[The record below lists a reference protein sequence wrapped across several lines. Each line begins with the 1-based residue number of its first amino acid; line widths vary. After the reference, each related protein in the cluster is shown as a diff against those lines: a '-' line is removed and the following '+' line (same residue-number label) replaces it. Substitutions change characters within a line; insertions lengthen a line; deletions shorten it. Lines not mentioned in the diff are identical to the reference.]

1 MNLLRYLYRQSN
13 SLFLIAA
20 LCAAISGVCGAV
32 LIAVISE
39 GSKAGT
45 TPATFAL
52 KFFSF
57 CLALLLT
64 KCISQIAMVH
74 LTQNTVFEM
83 RVNLSKKLLACRY
96 KKLQMLGKSELMVIL
111 TKDIE
116 GFVGALQISPRLVTE
131 GIAVMACFGYLAWLS
146 AAMFAILLLTLT
158 VCVGLFIF
166 AQRRP
171 LKQFKEMRAKLDDL
185 FANFRDLVEG
195 SRELQLNK
203 RRGQLFVD
211 EVVAGDASA
220 FRETSIRGLSSF
232 TIIANTGD
240 MLFYLVIGL
249 LLFVVPIWLPQ
260 PAGVLSS
267 VTLVLLYLVGPLS
280 NLVNSRPSFAHA
292 AIALGRIQQLDA
304 DLDEEASSVSGTD
317 PFTSASKPLL
327 ELREVC
333 HHYPGATDDRPF
345 LLGPVNLTVNQGEI
359 LFIVGGNGSGKTT
372 LAMLLLGLYS
382 PESGSVRMNGV
393 RVEQTNIE
401 HYRQHFGAV
410 FADFHLFEHLLG
422 IAPADIEERATHYIH
437 KLGLEHKVRIDNRKF
452 STINLSTGQRKRLAL
467 ITSYLED
474 KPIYLFDEWA
484 ADQDPAF
491 KRVFYTVL
499 LPELKA
505 KGKTVIVISHDD
517 GYFGSADRV
526 VKLEDGRLEEGRLG
540 EDRQAHDEREPS
552 AA

>member
-1 MNLLRYLYRQSN
+1 MDLLRYLYRQSN
-13 SLFLIAA
+13 SLFLVAA
-20 LCAAISGVCGAV
+20 LCAAISGVCGAA

-39 GSKAGT
+39 GSKAGAA
-45 TPATFAL
+45 PATFAL
-52 KFFSF
+52 KFFSL

-64 KCISQIAMVH
+64 RCTSQITMVR

-83 RVNLSKKLLACRY
+83 RVNLSRKLLACRY
-96 KKLQMLGKSELMVIL
+96 KKLQKLGKSELMVIL

-116 GFVGALQISPRLVTE
+116 VFVAALQNSPRLVTE
-131 GIAVMACFGYLAWLS
+131 AIVVTACFAYLAWLS
-146 AAMFAILLLTLT
+146 VALFCILVLTLV
-158 VCVGLFIF
+158 VCIGLYIS

-171 LKQFKEMRAKLDDL
+171 MKQFREMRARLDEL

-211 EVVAGDASA
+211 EVVAVNAGK
-220 FRETSIRGLSSF
+220 FREVSIRSLSHF
-232 TIIANTGD
+232 TVITNTGD

-249 LLFVVPIWLPQ
+249 LLFVVPLWLPQ
-260 PAGVLSS
+260 PVNVLSG

-280 NLVNSRPSFAHA
+280 NLVNALPGFAQA
-292 AIALGRIQQLDA
+292 GIALARIQQLDV
-304 DLDEEASSVSGTD
+304 DLDDEALRVSGAD
-317 PFTSASKPLL
+317 PFTTSGKPQL

-345 LLGPVNLTVNQGEI
+345 LLGPVNLTVNRGEI
-359 LFIVGGNGSGKTT
+359 LFIIGGNGSGKTT

-382 PESGSVRMNGV
+382 PESGNVMMNGV
-393 RVEQTNIE
+393 PVDQSNIE

-422 IAPADIEERATHYIH
+422 IEPADIEERATHYIH
-437 KLGLEHKVRIDNRKF
+437 KLGLEHKVRIDNQKF

-467 ITSYLED
+467 ITAYLED
-474 KPIYLFDEWA
+474 KAIYLFDEWA

-517 GYFGSADRV
+517 AYFAHADRV
-526 VKLEDGRLEEGRLG
+526 VKLDEGRL
-540 EDRQAHDEREPS
+540 DERRPARAEYGPFV
-552 AA
+552 A

>member
-1 MNLLRYLYRQSN
+1 MHLFRYLYRQSN
-13 SLFLIAA
+13 FLFLLAGLSAA
-20 LCAAISGVCGAV
+20 LSGMCGAA
-32 LIAVISE
+32 LIAVITE
-39 GSKAGT
+39 GSKTGA
-45 TPATFAL
+45 ASMAFAL
-52 KFFSF
+52 KFFSL

-64 KCISQIAMVH
+64 KCTSQIAM
-74 LTQNTVFEM
+74 LRLSQNTVFEM
-83 RVNLSKKLLACRY
+83 RVSLSKKLLACRY

-116 GFVGALQISPRLVTE
+116 GFVAALQMSPRLVTDM
-131 GIAVMACFGYLAWLS
+131 IVVTACFGYLAWLS
-146 AAMFAILLLTLT
+146 TTLFVILVLALI
-158 VCVGLFIF
+158 VCVGLYVPV
-166 AQRRP
+166 QRRP
-171 LKQFKEMRAKLDDL
+171 LKLFREMRAKLDHL
-185 FANFRDLVEG
+185 FADFRNLVEG

-211 EVVAGDASA
+211 QVVAHDADK
-220 FRETSIRGLSSF
+220 FREVSIRALSRF
-232 TIIANTGD
+232 TIITNTGD

-249 LLFVVPIWLPQ
+249 LLFVVPVWLPQ
-260 PAGVLSS
+260 PAGLLPS
-267 VTLVLLYLVGPLS
+267 VTLVLLYLMGPLS
-280 NLVNSRPSFAHA
+280 NLVNALPGFAQA
-292 AIALGRIQQLDA
+292 GIALARIQQLDA
-304 DLDEEASSVSGTD
+304 DLDEEALPVSGTD
-317 PFTSASKPLL
+317 PFNANGKTLL

-345 LLGPVNLTVNQGEI
+345 LLGPIDLSVNRGEI
-359 LFIVGGNGSGKTT
+359 LFVVGGNGSGKTT

-382 PESGSVRMNGV
+382 PESGTVAMNGV
-393 RVEQTNIE
+393 QVDQGNIE

-422 IAPADIEERATHYIH
+422 IEPADLEARATHYIH
-437 KLGLEHKVRIDNRKF
+437 KLGLEHKVRIDQQKF

-517 GYFGSADRV
+517 AYFAHADRV
-526 VKLEDGRLEEGRLG
+526 VKLAEGRLEEYRP
-540 EDRQAHDEREPS
+540 AHSEREPS
-552 AA
+552 LA

>member
-13 SLFLIAA
+13 SLFLVAA
-20 LCAAISGVCGAV
+20 LCAAISGVCGAA

-39 GSKAGT
+39 GSKAGAA
-45 TPATFAL
+45 PAAFAL
-52 KFFSF
+52 KFFSL

-64 KCISQIAMVH
+64 RCVSQIAMVR

-116 GFVGALQISPRLVTE
+116 GFVASLQMSPRLVTDA
-131 GIAVMACFGYLAWLS
+131 IVVTACFSYLAWLS
-146 AAMFAILLLTLT
+146 VALFFILVLTLI
-158 VCVGLFIF
+158 VSIGLYIP

-171 LKQFKEMRAKLDDL
+171 MKQFREVRAKLDGL

-211 EVVAGDASA
+211 EVVARDAGK
-220 FRETSIRGLSSF
+220 FRDVSIRALSRF
-232 TIIANTGD
+232 TIITNTGD

-249 LLFVVPIWLPQ
+249 LLFIVPVWLPQ
-260 PAGVLSS
+260 PADVLTS

-280 NLVNSRPSFAHA
+280 NLVNALPGFAQA
-292 AIALGRIQQLDA
+292 GIALARIQQLDA
-304 DLDEEASSVSGTD
+304 DLDEETMQDPGAD
-317 PFTSASKPLL
+317 PFTMNGKPLL
-327 ELREVC
+327 ELSGVC

-345 LLGPVNLTVNQGEI
+345 LLGPVNLTVHESEI
-359 LFIVGGNGSGKTT
+359 LFIIGGNGSGKTT

-382 PESGSVRMNGV
+382 PESGSVTMNGV
-393 RVEQTNIE
+393 RVDEGNIE

-422 IAPADIEERATHYIH
+422 IEPADIEQRATHYIH
-437 KLGLEHKVRIDNRKF
+437 KLGLEHKVRIDNQKF

-467 ITSYLED
+467 ITAYLED

-484 ADQDPAF
+484 ADQDPEF

-517 GYFGSADRV
+517 AYFAHADRV
-526 VKLEDGRLEEGRLG
+526 VKLGEGRLEDGRPAR
-540 EDRQAHDEREPS
+540 AEREPRV
-552 AA
+552 A

>member
-1 MNLLRYLYRQSN
+1 MNLLSYLYRQSN
-13 SLFLIAA
+13 FLFLVSS
-20 LCAAISGVCGAV
+20 LCAALSGMCGAA

-39 GSKAGT
+39 GSQASAA
-45 TPATFAL
+45 PAAFAL
-52 KFFSF
+52 KFFSL
-57 CLALLLT
+57 CLAVLLT
-64 KCISQIAMVH
+64 RSCSQIAMVH

-116 GFVGALQISPRLVTE
+116 GFVAALQLSPRLATDAIVVT
-131 GIAVMACFGYLAWLS
+131 ACFGYLAWLS
-146 AAMFAILLLTLT
+146 ATLFFILVLTLV
-158 VCVGLFIF
+158 VCVGLYMS

-171 LKQFKEMRAKLDDL
+171 MKQFWAMRAKLDDL

-211 EVVAGDASA
+211 QVVAHDAGA
-220 FRETSIRGLSSF
+220 FRDVSVRALSRF
-232 TIIANTGD
+232 TVITNTGD

-249 LLFVVPIWLPQ
+249 LLFVVPLWLPQ

-280 NLVNSRPSFAHA
+280 NLVNSLPGFAQA
-292 AIALGRIQQLDA
+292 GIALARIQQLDA
-304 DLDEEASSVSGTD
+304 ELDEQALPDSGAD
-317 PFTSASKPLL
+317 PFTAGGKPLL
-327 ELREVC
+327 ELRDVC
-333 HHYPGATDDRPF
+333 HHYPGATEDRPF
-345 LLGPVNLTVNQGEI
+345 LLGPVNLTINQGEI

-382 PESGSVRMNGV
+382 PEAGNITMNGV
-393 RVEQTNIE
+393 RVDQGNIE

-422 IAPADIEERATHYIH
+422 IEPADIEERATRYIH
-437 KLGLEHKVRIDNRKF
+437 KLGLEHKVRIENQKF

-467 ITSYLED
+467 ISAYLED

-491 KRVFYTVL
+491 KRVFYMVL

-517 GYFGSADRV
+517 AYFGYADRV
-526 VKLEDGRLEEGRLG
+526 VKLDEGRLEER
-540 EDRQAHDEREPS
+540 RQARAEHAPS
-552 AA
+552 LA